1 MKTEIRKNQP
11 AGTIDSWCAQCQLI
25 LAHTIDAV
33 VGNRP
38 TRVHCNTCKSQHAY
52 KASEPG
58 NAARQLRQGEPGNGA
73 RPVRLPANR
82 YKALLKKSD
91 AAVAKK
97 YSPKDRYETGDV
109 LEHASFGRGFA
120 TAVRG
125 GTKIEVLFETGSKL
139 LIHGWS

>member
-1 MKTEIRKNQP
+1 MKTEIKKNQV
-11 AGTIDSWCAQCQLI
+11 AGTIDGWCAKCQLI
-25 LAHTIDAV
+25 LPHTIDAM
-33 VGNRP
+33 VGNKP
-38 TRVHCNTCKSQHAY
+38 TRVHCNTCESKHAY
-52 KASEPG
+52 KPSEPA
-58 NAARQLRQGEPGNGA
+58 NAAPRQLQSETGNGA
-73 RPVRLPANR
+73 KPVRLPANR

-91 AAVAKK
+91 TAVAKK

-139 LIHGWS
+139 LIQGWS